1 MQIMQS
7 GSLPFYIPFLTEKA
21 SLVHV
26 YTFLYKIIGTPF
38 SFSDTAF
45 AAVKSKTN
53 FGKEG

>member
-45 AAVKSKTN
+45 AAVKSKTK